1 MTIEYTMIR
10 DLAIISDRRSCALL
24 DKAGTINWYCPE
36 RFDTQAIFSSL
47 LDNEKGGHWSVSA
60 KDKVF
65 LTRQFDGRSSVL
77 YSCFSIGG
85 KGLTITDFM
94 PFEEDFRGIC
104 RLFTN
109 APSVIENK
117 ISIRPDYGL
126 IVEDYTIVSP
136 VSIRLDKSGL
146 YLHTSHPLK
155 IDKDIIHFD
164 ITAGESGWAYLGKAN
179 RISEGNLRKLL
190 QSTLQKWDKLEMLV
204 DYHGP
209 YENQVRYSLRSLQ
222 QMVYEPTGGII
233 AAATTSLP
241 EVIGGE
247 RNYDYRYV
255 WMRDAALITSSLT
268 QIITNGEL
276 EEKFIAFVSGAMEK
290 NCEDHIS
297 CFYAV
302 DQTKVSPEIRE
313 IPLNGYLQ
321 SQPVQ
326 IGNSAADQF
335 QLDAEGNILIACSII
350 YQKSGKVIYWDTVEK
365 IADYICK
372 NWERKDNGI
381 WEEEQLQHYTSS
393 KAFAARGLELI
404 APYQKDRDI
413 ADRWL
418 KNAAMIREFIS
429 KNCLT
434 DSGAF
439 AVYAGS
445 EHVDLSAALF
455 VPFGVYD
462 VKNNNMLATIQE
474 LEKNYCDEHLYRRH
488 LLEFDSS
495 KEGAFL
501 AGSCWMA
508 HYYAIAG
515 DLQQCK
521 KILDKVLIYSNDL
534 GYFSEEA
541 DLNTGGLLGNFPQTF
556 VHSSFICAVNGY
568 KHALEG
574 NTIIIKP
581 IKQ

>member
-1 MTIEYTMIR
+1 MKTEQAMIE

-24 DKAGTINWYCPE
+24 DKAATINWYCPE
-36 RFDTQAIFSSL
+36 RFDTEAIFSSL
-47 LDNEKGGHWSVSA
+47 LDDERGGYWSVSA

-77 YSCFSIGG
+77 FTSFSIG
-85 KGLTITDFM
+85 KSGLTITDFM
-94 PFEEDFRGIC
+94 PLEENFRGIC

-109 APSVIENK
+109 APSTIENK
-117 ISIRPDYGL
+117 VSIKSDYGL
-126 IVEDYTIVSP
+126 IAEDYTIISTK
-136 VSIRLDKSGL
+136 SLKIEKSGL
-146 YLHTSHPLK
+146 YFHGSHPLT
-155 IDKDIIHFD
+155 IDKGIIHFE
-164 ITAGESGWAYLGKAN
+164 IPAGESGWAYLGKAN
-179 RISEGNLRKLL
+179 QISKDELRKLL
-190 QSTLQKWDKLEMLV
+190 RTTLQKWKELEKLV

-209 YENQVRYSLRSLQ
+209 YENQVRYSLRALQ

-241 EVIGGE
+241 EVICGE

-268 QIITNGEL
+268 QIITTGEL

-290 NCEDHIS
+290 NGEDHIS

-321 SQPVQ
+321 SRPVQ

-350 YQKSGKVIYWDTVEK
+350 YQKTGKVIYWNTVEK

-404 APYQKDRDI
+404 APYQKDQAV

-434 DSGAF
+434 TSGAF
-439 AVYAGS
+439 AVHAGS
-445 EHVDLSAALF
+445 ENVDLSAALY

-462 VKNNNMLATIQE
+462 AHDDNMLATIQQ
-474 LEKNYCDEHLYRRH
+474 LEKNYCEEHLYRRH
-488 LLEFDSS
+488 LLEFDSA

-515 DLQQCK
+515 DLQLCK
-521 KILDKVLIYSNDL
+521 KILDKVLDYSNDL

-541 DLNTGGLLGNFPQTF
+541 DLMTGYSLGNFPQTF

-568 KHALEG
+568 KQALKG
-574 NTIIIKP
+574 NTTIIKP

>member
-1 MTIEYTMIR
+1 MMEQSMIR

-36 RFDTQAIFSSL
+36 RFDTEAIFSYL
-47 LDNEKGGHWSVSA
+47 LDNEQGGYWSVSA
-60 KDKVF
+60 KDKKF

-77 YSCFSIGG
+77 HSCFSIGG

-94 PFEEDFRGIC
+94 PLDEDFKGIC
-104 RLFTN
+104 KLFSN

-117 ISIRPDYGL
+117 ITIRPDYGL
-126 IVEDYTIVSP
+126 EVEDYTMISP
-136 VSIRLDKSGL
+136 SCIRLDQSGL
-146 YLHTSHPLK
+146 YLHTSHPVYV
-155 IDKDIIHFD
+155 DKDIIRFE

-179 RISEGNLRKLL
+179 KVIEGDIRKLL
-190 QSTLQKWDKLEMLV
+190 HTTLQKWKKLEMLV

-209 YENQVRYSLRSLQ
+209 YENQVRYSLRALQ

-241 EVIGGE
+241 EIIGGE

-290 NCEDHIS
+290 NGEDHIS

-302 DQTKVSPEIRE
+302 DQTNVSPEIRE

-350 YQKSGKVIYWDTVEK
+350 YQKSGKVIHWDTVEK

-413 ADRWL
+413 ANRWL

-429 KNCLT
+429 KHCLT
-434 DSGAF
+434 ATGAF

-445 EHVDLSAALF
+445 KDVDLAAALY
-455 VPFGVYD
+455 VPFGVYNVED
-462 VKNNNMLATIQE
+462 SNMLATIQE
-474 LEKNYCDEHLYRRH
+474 LERNYCDEHLYRRH
-488 LLEFDSS
+488 LLEFDSA

-521 KILDKVLIYSNDL
+521 KILDKVLVYSNDL

-541 DLNTGGLLGNFPQTF
+541 DLTTGQLLGNFPQTF

-568 KHALEG
+568 KQALEG
-574 NTIIIKP
+574 NISIIKP

>member
-1 MTIEYTMIR
+1 MIR

-36 RFDTQAIFSSL
+36 RFDTEAIFSKL
-47 LDNEKGGHWSVSA
+47 LDNEQGGYWSVCA
-60 KDKVF
+60 KNKKF

-77 YSCFSIGG
+77 HSYFSIGG
-85 KGLTITDFM
+85 KGLTMTDFM
-94 PFEEDFRGIC
+94 PLDEDFKGIC
-104 RLFTN
+104 KLFTN

-117 ISIRPDYGL
+117 ITIRPDYGL
-126 IVEDYTIVSP
+126 AAEDYTIISP
-136 VSIRLDKSGL
+136 TCIRLDKSGL
-146 YLHTSHPLK
+146 YLHTSHPVCV
-155 IDKDIIHFD
+155 DKDIIRFE
-164 ITAGESGWAYLGKAN
+164 ITAGETGWAYLGKAN
-179 RISEGNLRKLL
+179 KVSEGDLQKLL
-190 QSTLQKWDKLEMLV
+190 QTTLQKWKNLEMLV

-209 YENQVRYSLRSLQ
+209 YENQVRYSLRALQ

-290 NCEDHIS
+290 NGEDHIS

-302 DQTKVSPEIRE
+302 NQTNVSPEIRE
-313 IPLNGYLQ
+313 IPLKGYLQ

-404 APYQKDRDI
+404 APYQTDRDI
-413 ADRWL
+413 ANRWL

-429 KNCLT
+429 KHCLT
-434 DSGAF
+434 ATGAF

-445 EHVDLSAALF
+445 EDVDLAAALY
-455 VPFGVYD
+455 VPFGVYHVED
-462 VKNNNMLATIQE
+462 KNMLATIKE
-474 LEKNYCDEHLYRRH
+474 LERNYCDEHLYRRH
-488 LLEFDSS
+488 LLEFDSD

-521 KILDKVLIYSNDL
+521 KILDKVLVYSNDL

-541 DLNTGGLLGNFPQTF
+541 DLTTGQLLGNFPQTF

-568 KHALEG
+568 KQALEG
-574 NTIIIKP
+574 NTSIIKP